1 MKKVR
6 KKKKE
11 KKIQIQDLISLAM
24 YSIQNNN
31 KKGS

>member
-24 YSIQNNN
+24 YSIQNN